1 MYGSQRFLDELVEHF
16 VNCILSV
23 QYVVCVLVFT
33 VLLDS
38 FMRILS
44 LQPFG
49 RITVLGLLIVEKDSS
64 LLISYPRLVC
74 VNGRLSSRNS
84 VPTSEY
90 YTLGRVFDKDPFRLN
105 PILSIGL
112 FQRRLAAL
120 KSILRCGVYVSRAHR
135 WGGTGGG

>member
-1 MYGSQRFLDELVEHF
+1 M
-16 VNCILSV
+16 
-23 QYVVCVLVFT
+23 
-33 VLLDS
+33 
-38 FMRILS
+38 
-44 LQPFG
+44 
-49 RITVLGLLIVEKDSS
+49 
-64 LLISYPRLVC
+64 C

-120 KSILRCGVYVSRAHR
+120 KSILRCRVYVGVVGR
-135 WGGTGGG
+135 WGGAGGG